1 MTLQQLKYVLAID
14 RHRSFARAAAE
25 FDITQPTL
33 SALLSKLEDELGI
46 RIFERSNKSVT
57 PTAIGERIIRQAA
70 LAVDEAEKIP
80 EIVAEH
86 KNEIGGDL
94 SLAVGPTIA
103 PYIVPTFIKR
113 YTSAYPGVNLTINEY
128 KGDTIIKALLAAETD
143 AGIALSGKATA
154 GIKEIPL
161 YTEPFWV
168 YLAEDCLRR
177 LPVFSPA
184 NLEHEKMWIMKESQC
199 MRESAFSFCKARN
212 APGQRMYEAGS
223 IDTLIRIVDLNGG
236 FTIIPEMHLQF
247 LSEEQKRNI
256 RPITGE
262 YASGRRVS
270 LYVRTDFIRHRMLE
284 SIIGTLRS
292 FIPRR
297 MTEKPE

>member
-14 RHRSFARAAAE
+14 RYRSFARAAAE
-25 FDITQPTL
+25 LDITQPTL
-33 SALLSKLEDELGI
+33 SSLLSKLEDELGT
-46 RIFERSNKSVT
+46 RIFERSNRSVA
-57 PTAIGERIIRQAA
+57 PTALGEKIIRQAA
-70 LAVDEAEKIP
+70 LAIDEAEKIS

-86 KNEIGGDL
+86 KNEIGGNL

-103 PYIVPTFIKR
+103 PYIVPTFIKK
-113 YTSAYPGVNLTINEY
+113 YTSSYPGVNLTVSEL
-128 KGDTIIKALLAAETD
+128 KGDMIIKALLSAETD
-143 AGIALSGKATA
+143 VGIALSGKATA

-212 APGQRMYEAGS
+212 APGQRVYEAGS

-247 LSEEQKRNI
+247 LSERQKQNI
-256 RPITGE
+256 RPISGE

-270 LYVRTDFIRHRMLE
+270 LYVRTDFLRHRVLE
-284 SIIGTLRS
+284 SIIDTLKS
-292 FIPRR
+292 FIPRK
-297 MTEKPE
+297 MTDLPD